1 MVCPN
6 CGHENEK
13 KARYCVYCGKT
24 LDGRGDRD
32 GSDPIIYM
40 AAITAI
46 LAVLFVIMLVYTLV
60 GGRKKSITSSEDG
73 SGGAGQEE
81 SLLTDTNAEQEPAA
95 GTSGVNEDGDVETA
109 EKDTEAAQ
117 AEKDEAELKVAQGE
131 DYAAAIS
138 GQGIDGRDSQEK
150 AVSPEDVPEKYFYHN
165 GHTYAFY
172 DSDHYGLTTYTAAR
186 DFCKKQ
192 GGYLAVINDA
202 SENQSLFDFLTNNY
216 TRTAMFGY
224 TDESSEGRWVWSDGS
239 SSYENWTDNEY
250 QQQPNNTTHE
260 GSDEDY
266 AEFNYDLENV
276 PYTPNDGTWNDA
288 PFGYYTTLFIC
299 EWDTVIE

>member
-46 LAVLFVIMLVYTLV
+46 LAVLFVIMLVYTLI
-60 GGRKKSITSSEDG
+60 GGSKNSIATSA
-73 SGGAGQEE
+73 GGN
-81 SLLTDTNAEQEPAA
+81 TDSVQEPAA
-95 GTSGVNEDGDVETA
+95 GTSEEKEEGAVETA
-109 EKDTEAAQ
+109 ETETEAAQ
-117 AEKDEAELKVAQGE
+117 AQEDEEELSVAVGE
-131 DYAAAIS
+131 DYAAAVRN
-138 GQGIDGRDSQEK
+138 QGIDGVDSQEK
-150 AVSPEDVPEKYFYHN
+150 AVSPEDVPEQYFYYN

-192 GGYLAVINDA
+192 GGYLAVINNE
-202 SENQSLFDFLTNNY
+202 SENQSLFDFLRNNY